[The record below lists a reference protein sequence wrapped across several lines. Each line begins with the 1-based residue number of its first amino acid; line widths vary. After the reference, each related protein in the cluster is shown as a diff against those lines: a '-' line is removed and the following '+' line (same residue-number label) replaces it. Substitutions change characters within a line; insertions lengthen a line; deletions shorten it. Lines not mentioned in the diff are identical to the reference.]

1 MSIKGWI
8 CFWLIILCLA
18 GIVYAVSSAVSF
30 VNYHT
35 GILDP
40 SVKELETGEKSVSFD
55 YTLHG
60 NNGAIQTT
68 VYEGVY
74 NYLSEKRPK
83 SGRYLDVFSDR
94 IQDKYSSD
102 LIRKIQAVSTNHED
116 QARVAISIVQ
126 QIQYS
131 DGLDYFWV
139 EYPYE
144 RLYYNWGDCSQKSV
158 LLAYILKQLG
168 FGVALLEFEDE
179 NHMVVGIA
187 TNEKFSYKNT
197 GYAFVETTL
206 PRIITDASGQY
217 GENIT
222 SLTSVPEVI
231 VICYGQKMS
240 NLDQDVQDAASLLS
254 LKNKGKKLNEKDYS
268 NYVAIRDKYGLD
280 KGIRF
285 SFDLTTPPT
294 IQPIPP
300 LPPPPIKN

>member
-8 CFWLIILCLA
+8 CFWLIILFLA

-40 SVKELETGEKSVSFD
+40 SVEDLETGGKSVSLD

-60 NNGAIQTT
+60 NDGAIQTT

-94 IQDKYSSD
+94 IQDKYCSD
-102 LIRKIQAVSTNHED
+102 LIRKIQAASTNHED
-116 QARVAISIVQ
+116 QARVAVSIVQ

-144 RLYYNWGDCSQKSV
+144 RLYYNWGDCSQKSI

-168 FGVALLEFEDE
+168 FGVALLEFEEE
-179 NHMVVGIA
+179 NHMAVGIA
-187 TNEKFSYKNT
+187 TIEKYSYKNT

-206 PRIITDASGQY
+206 PCIITDASGQY
-217 GENIT
+217 GENRT
-222 SLTSVPEVI
+222 SLSSVPKVI
-231 VICYGQKMS
+231 VIGNGQKMS
-240 NLDQDVQDAASLLS
+240 DLDQDVQDVASLLS
-254 LKNKGKKLNEKDYS
+254 LKGKGKKLNEKDYL
-268 NYVAIRDKYGLD
+268 NYVVIRDKYGLD
-280 KGIRF
+280 KGKRF
-285 SFDLTTPPT
+285 SFDLTNPPT
-294 IQPIPP
+294 IQPVPSLPP
-300 LPPPPIKN
+300 LPIKN